1 MKMQRKLLSLA
12 LALSMAIGLTA
23 CSGSTSSSTPPRRGG
38 V

>member
-12 LALSMAIGLTA
+12 LALSMAVGLTA
-23 CSGSTSSSTPPRRGG
+23 CSGTTSNSTPPRRGR